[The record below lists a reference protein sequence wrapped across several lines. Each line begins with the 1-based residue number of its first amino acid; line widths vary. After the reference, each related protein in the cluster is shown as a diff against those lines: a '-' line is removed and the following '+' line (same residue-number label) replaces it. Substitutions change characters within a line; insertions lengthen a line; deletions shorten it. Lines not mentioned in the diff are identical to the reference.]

1 MEIYIYF
8 YVMIAAFVFF
18 ICLPL
23 LLIRPWER
31 KKLTHRFKDY
41 QGLRNLFG
49 STHAKPYVMHKLS
62 TLFDATAM
70 DILRL
75 GEQNYFELKFKTFR
89 ASLNFKKAVL
99 LSGICL
105 EIHITIISDQ
115 QDFQVIFLAPQAS
128 VRL

>member
-8 YVMIAAFVFF
+8 YVMMAAFVFF

-23 LLIRPWER
+23 LLIKPWGK
-31 KKLTHRFKDY
+31 KKLMHHFKDY
-41 QGLRNLFG
+41 QDLRNLFG
-49 STHAKPYVMHKLS
+49 STHAKEYVLHKLS
-62 TLFDATAM
+62 ALFDATAM

-75 GEQNYFELKFKTFR
+75 GEQNYFELKFKSFR
-89 ASLNFKKAVL
+89 DSLNFKKAIL

-105 EIHITIISDQ
+105 ETHITIIRDQ